1 MQKYSSMTKEER
13 AERKERL
20 RVPEIRDIAKS
31 TSKPSFKGLL
41 YTGIFPAKILKKA
54 AKAGIAVR
62 YGESIVRTI
71 PSSIFISRFLYATTP
86 F

>member
-1 MQKYSSMTKEER
+1 MQKYSSMTREER

-31 TSKPSFKGLL
+31 TSKPAFKGLL

-62 YGESIVRTI
+62 YGESIARI
-71 PSSIFISRFLYATTP
+71 FPSSIFISRLFMPTP